1 MPTSAQRSAPFFTKI
16 LSEFE
21 TSSGTDV
28 GIGPYKASM
37 VDSQNMEHTMEPTR
51 RPEDEAQLN
60 KTPAEQEEP
69 EYSLEEIMNE
79 FGGWTKREEPKTEL
93 GETVRLATP
102 ADRPPDAQAPS
113 DEEAAD
119 TIRFAPV
126 HTQKEPEP
134 ERPTVW
140 TYQGEPDPEPA
151 AADPKEARERARAE
165 RREKRQAEKRRRQ
178 LERFQKKEARKK
190 RAAEQPEHVFPSL
203 EAAYQ
208 FYSAASSVRLRL
220 LLSVLTCLA
229 SILLL
234 VLSTSAI
241 VGDFSSYSQV
251 FSAIMLGLLL
261 AQALLSYDI
270 CLSGVMQALRLRFDQ
285 TSMLFVVLCAVIVDA
300 FFAVL
305 QGRTPFCTVASV
317 LLLLAL
323 WGRSLLYE
331 ARRRSLRAAGN
342 MEDPV
347 AAVREEKAWH
357 GYDCI
362 FRAPGD
368 AEQFAVQLEMPDA
381 GSRIMRFYAPVMT
394 AVTLVLSVLTAM
406 RGGRSFLWSWTAM
419 LLAGFPAG
427 ILIAYA
433 KPFSTFAKKLYRIGA
448 AVAGW
453 QGARIL
459 SGEAGLII
467 EDADLF
473 PPQNVTQGG
482 MKLYGSRPAPMV
494 IGYAN
499 AVVQTAGSGLAPLFE
514 QMMHDQNGRRYSV
527 DTFRRYE
534 SGGLGATIRGDVV
547 LMGSIAFMKLMRVRV
562 PEGTRLKQAVY
573 LSVNGELAAVFAL
586 NYAPAES
593 VRAGLASVLRA
604 GALVPVLA
612 TRDFMITPQFLKQR
626 YKIPP
631 EHIEFPIVEERA
643 ALSEPGAVR
652 AGKQGALMARSSFAS
667 FSGSVVAAR
676 GLRGTAILSIC
687 VAIAGSVLGVSLMF
701 VLTFLGADLAASC
714 WNLFLYTVLWLLP
727 GLLAGLLAGRA

>member
-1 MPTSAQRSAPFFTKI
+1 MKQ
-16 LSEFE
+16 
-21 TSSGTDV
+21 
-28 GIGPYKASM
+28 
-37 VDSQNMEHTMEPTR
+37 TR
-51 RPEDEAQLN
+51 RPEDEEQLN
-60 KTPAEQEEP
+60 KTPETPAAADAPQEEP
-69 EYSLEEIMNE
+69 AYSLEEIMNE
-79 FGGWTKREEPKTEL
+79 FGGWTKRDAPAPAEPVTD
-93 GETVRLATP
+93 ETVRLAVP
-102 ADRPPDAQAPS
+102 AAEAKGEEKPAEPPAGG
-113 DEEAAD
+113 D
-119 TIRFAPV
+119 TIRFTPV
-126 HTQKEPEP
+126 EEEKAPEP
-134 ERPTVW
+134 ERPAVW
-140 TYQGEPDPEPA
+140 TYRGEPDPERPA
-151 AADPKEARERARAE
+151 PDPKEARELARAE

-190 RAAEQPEHVFPSL
+190 RAQEQPEHTFASP
-203 EAAYQ
+203 EAAYA
-208 FYSAASSVRLRL
+208 FYAAASGTRLRL
-220 LLSVLTCLA
+220 LVSTLLCLGSV
-229 SILLL
+229 LLL
-234 VLSTSAI
+234 VLSTPLITGA
-241 VGDFSSYSQV
+241 FSDHAAV
-251 FSAIMLGLLL
+251 FSAAMLGLLL
-261 AQALLSYDI
+261 LQAVCSYDV
-270 CLSGVMQALRLRFDQ
+270 CLSGVIALLRFRFDQ
-285 TSMLFVVLCAVIVDA
+285 YSMLFLTLCAVVADA
-300 FFAVL
+300 FFAVAE
-305 QGRTPFCTVASV
+305 GRTPFCTVASI

-323 WGRSLLYE
+323 WGRDLLYD
-331 ARRRSLRAAGN
+331 ARRRSLRAISN
-342 MEDPV
+342 MDEPV
-347 AAVREEKAWH
+347 AAIREEKAWH

-381 GSRIMRFYAPVMT
+381 GSRIMRVWAPVMT
-394 AVTLVLSVLTAM
+394 AVTLALSVLTSL
-406 RGGRSFLWSWTAM
+406 RTGEHFLWAWSAM
-419 LLAGFPAG
+419 LLASFPAG

-433 KPFSTFAKKLYRIGA
+433 KPFSALARRLYRAGA
-448 AVAGW
+448 AIAGW

-459 SGEAGLII
+459 SGEAGLIV

-499 AVVQTAGSGLAPLFE
+499 AVVQTAGSGLVPLFE
-514 QMMHDQNGRRYSV
+514 QMMHDQNGRRYTV
-527 DTFRRYE
+527 DSFRRYE

-573 LSVNGELAAVFAL
+573 LSVNGELTAVFAL

-643 ALSEPGAVR
+643 ALSEPETVR
-652 AGKQGALMARSSFAS
+652 SGTQGALMARSSFAS
-667 FSGSVVAAR
+667 FAGSVVAAR
-676 GLRGTAILSIC
+676 GLRSTAILCICIALVGSILG
-687 VAIAGSVLGVSLMF
+687 AGLMF

-714 WNLFLYTVLWLLP
+714 WNLFLYTALWLLP

>member
-1 MPTSAQRSAPFFTKI
+1 MKQ
-16 LSEFE
+16 
-21 TSSGTDV
+21 
-28 GIGPYKASM
+28 
-37 VDSQNMEHTMEPTR
+37 TR
-51 RPEDEAQLN
+51 RPEDEEQLN
-60 KTPAEQEEP
+60 KTPETPAAADAPQEEP
-69 EYSLEEIMNE
+69 AYSLEEIMNE
-79 FGGWTKREEPKTEL
+79 FGGWTKRDAPAPAEPVTD
-93 GETVRLATP
+93 ETVRLAVP
-102 ADRPPDAQAPS
+102 AAEAKGEEKPAEPPAGG
-113 DEEAAD
+113 D
-119 TIRFAPV
+119 TIRFTPV
-126 HTQKEPEP
+126 EEEKAPEP
-134 ERPTVW
+134 ERPAVW
-140 TYQGEPDPEPA
+140 TYRGEPDPERPA
-151 AADPKEARERARAE
+151 PDPREARELARAE

-190 RAAEQPEHVFPSL
+190 RAQEQPEHTFASP
-203 EAAYQ
+203 EAAYA
-208 FYSAASSVRLRL
+208 FYAAASGTRLRL
-220 LLSVLTCLA
+220 LVSTLLCLGSV
-229 SILLL
+229 LLL
-234 VLSTSAI
+234 VLSTPLITGA
-241 VGDFSSYSQV
+241 FSDHAAV
-251 FSAIMLGLLL
+251 FSAAMLGLLL
-261 AQALLSYDI
+261 LQAVCSYDV
-270 CLSGVMQALRLRFDQ
+270 CLSGVIALLRFRFDQ
-285 TSMLFVVLCAVIVDA
+285 YSMLFLALCAVVADA
-300 FFAVL
+300 FFAVAE
-305 QGRTPFCTVASV
+305 GRTPFCTVASI

-323 WGRSLLYE
+323 WGRDLLYD
-331 ARRRSLRAAGN
+331 ARRRSLRAISN
-342 MEDPV
+342 MDEPV
-347 AAVREEKAWH
+347 AAIREEKAWH

-381 GSRIMRFYAPVMT
+381 GSRIMRVWAPVMT
-394 AVTLVLSVLTAM
+394 AVTLALSVLTAL
-406 RGGRSFLWSWTAM
+406 RTGEHFLWAWSAM
-419 LLAGFPAG
+419 LLASFPAG

-433 KPFSTFAKKLYRIGA
+433 KPFSALARRLYRAGA
-448 AVAGW
+448 AIAGW

-459 SGEAGLII
+459 SGEAGLIV

-499 AVVQTAGSGLAPLFE
+499 AVVQTAGSGLVPLFE
-514 QMMHDQNGRRYSV
+514 QMMHDQNGRRYTV

-534 SGGLGATIRGDVV
+534 GGGLGATIRGDVV

-573 LSVNGELAAVFAL
+573 LSVNGELTAVFAL

-643 ALSEPGAVR
+643 ALSEPETVR
-652 AGKQGALMARSSFAS
+652 NGTQGALMARSSFAS
-667 FSGSVVAAR
+667 FAGSVVAAR
-676 GLRGTAILSIC
+676 GLRSTAILCICIALVGSILG
-687 VAIAGSVLGVSLMF
+687 AGLMF

-714 WNLFLYTVLWLLP
+714 WNLFLYTALWLLP

>member
-1 MPTSAQRSAPFFTKI
+1 MKQ
-16 LSEFE
+16 
-21 TSSGTDV
+21 
-28 GIGPYKASM
+28 
-37 VDSQNMEHTMEPTR
+37 TR
-51 RPEDEAQLN
+51 RPEDEEQLN
-60 KTPAEQEEP
+60 KTPETPAAADAPQEEP
-69 EYSLEEIMNE
+69 AYSLEEIMNE
-79 FGGWTKREEPKTEL
+79 FGGWTKRDAPAPAEPVTD
-93 GETVRLATP
+93 ETVRLAVP
-102 ADRPPDAQAPS
+102 AAEAKGEEKPAEPPAGG
-113 DEEAAD
+113 D
-119 TIRFAPV
+119 TIRFTPV
-126 HTQKEPEP
+126 EEEKAPEP
-134 ERPTVW
+134 ERPAVW
-140 TYQGEPDPEPA
+140 TYRGEPDPERPA
-151 AADPKEARERARAE
+151 PDPKEARELARAE

-190 RAAEQPEHVFPSL
+190 RAQEQPEHTFASP
-203 EAAYQ
+203 EAAYA
-208 FYSAASSVRLRL
+208 FYAAASGTRLRL
-220 LLSVLTCLA
+220 LVSTLLCLGSV
-229 SILLL
+229 LLL
-234 VLSTSAI
+234 VLSTPLITGA
-241 VGDFSSYSQV
+241 FSDHAAV
-251 FSAIMLGLLL
+251 FSAAMLGLLL
-261 AQALLSYDI
+261 LQAVCSYDV
-270 CLSGVMQALRLRFDQ
+270 CLSGVIALLRFRFDQ
-285 TSMLFVVLCAVIVDA
+285 YSMLFLALCAVVADA
-300 FFAVL
+300 FFAVAE
-305 QGRTPFCTVASV
+305 GRTPFCTVASI

-323 WGRSLLYE
+323 WGRDLLYD
-331 ARRRSLRAAGN
+331 ARRRSLRAISN
-342 MEDPV
+342 MDEPV
-347 AAVREEKAWH
+347 AAIREEKAWH

-381 GSRIMRFYAPVMT
+381 GSRIMRVWAPVMT
-394 AVTLVLSVLTAM
+394 AVTLALSVLTSL
-406 RGGRSFLWSWTAM
+406 RTGEHFLWAWSAM
-419 LLAGFPAG
+419 LLASFPAG

-433 KPFSTFAKKLYRIGA
+433 KPFSALARRLYRAGA
-448 AVAGW
+448 AIAGW

-459 SGEAGLII
+459 SGEAGLIV

-499 AVVQTAGSGLAPLFE
+499 AVVQTAGSGLVPLFE
-514 QMMHDQNGRRYSV
+514 QMMHDQNGRRYTV

-534 SGGLGATIRGDVV
+534 GGGLGATIRGDVV

-573 LSVNGELAAVFAL
+573 LSVNGELTAVFAL

-643 ALSEPGAVR
+643 ALSEPETVR
-652 AGKQGALMARSSFAS
+652 SGTQGALMARSSFAS
-667 FSGSVVAAR
+667 FAGSVVAAR
-676 GLRGTAILSIC
+676 GLRSTAILCICIALVGSILG
-687 VAIAGSVLGVSLMF
+687 AGLMF

-714 WNLFLYTVLWLLP
+714 WNLFLYTALWLLP

>member
-1 MPTSAQRSAPFFTKI
+1 M
-16 LSEFE
+16 
-21 TSSGTDV
+21 
-28 GIGPYKASM
+28 
-37 VDSQNMEHTMEPTR
+37 
-51 RPEDEAQLN
+51 
-60 KTPAEQEEP
+60 
-69 EYSLEEIMNE
+69 
-79 FGGWTKREEPKTEL
+79 
-93 GETVRLATP
+93 
-102 ADRPPDAQAPS
+102 
-113 DEEAAD
+113 
-119 TIRFAPV
+119 
-126 HTQKEPEP
+126 
-134 ERPTVW
+134 
-140 TYQGEPDPEPA
+140 
-151 AADPKEARERARAE
+151 
-165 RREKRQAEKRRRQ
+165 
-178 LERFQKKEARKK
+178 
-190 RAAEQPEHVFPSL
+190 
-203 EAAYQ
+203 
-208 FYSAASSVRLRL
+208 RLRL

-270 CLSGVMQALRLRFDQ
+270 CLSGVVQALRLRFDQ

-305 QGRTPFCTVASV
+305 QGRTPFCTVASI

-357 GYDCI
+357 GYDC
-362 FRAPGD
+362 
-368 AEQFAVQLEMPDA
+368 
-381 GSRIMRFYAPVMT
+381 FYTPVMT

-406 RGGRSFLWSWTAM
+406 RGGKSFLWSWTAM

-667 FSGSVVAAR
+667 FAGSVVAAR
-676 GLRGTAILSIC
+676 GLRGTAILSI
-687 VAIAGSVLGVSLMF
+687 
-701 VLTFLGADLAASC
+701 
-714 WNLFLYTVLWLLP
+714 
-727 GLLAGLLAGRA
+727 

>member
-1 MPTSAQRSAPFFTKI
+1 
-16 LSEFE
+16 
-21 TSSGTDV
+21 
-28 GIGPYKASM
+28 
-37 VDSQNMEHTMEPTR
+37 MEPTR
-51 RPEDEAQLN
+51 RPEDEVQLN

-79 FGGWTKREEPKTEL
+79 FGGWTKRDAPAPAEPVTD
-93 GETVRLATP
+93 ETVRLAVP
-102 ADRPPDAQAPS
+102 AAEAKGEEKPAEPPAGG
-113 DEEAAD
+113 D
-119 TIRFAPV
+119 TIRFTPV
-126 HTQKEPEP
+126 EEEKAPEP
-134 ERPTVW
+134 ERPAVW
-140 TYQGEPDPEPA
+140 TYRGEPDPERPA
-151 AADPKEARERARAE
+151 PDPKEARELARAE

-190 RAAEQPEHVFPSL
+190 RAQEQPEHTFASP
-203 EAAYQ
+203 EAAYA
-208 FYSAASSVRLRL
+208 FYAAASGTRLRL
-220 LLSVLTCLA
+220 LVSTLLCLGSV
-229 SILLL
+229 LLL
-234 VLSTSAI
+234 VLSTPLITGA
-241 VGDFSSYSQV
+241 FSDHAAV
-251 FSAIMLGLLL
+251 FSAAMLGLLL
-261 AQALLSYDI
+261 LQAVCSYDV
-270 CLSGVMQALRLRFDQ
+270 CLSGVIALLRFRFDQ
-285 TSMLFVVLCAVIVDA
+285 YSMLFLALCAVVADA
-300 FFAVL
+300 FFAVAE
-305 QGRTPFCTVASV
+305 GRTPFCTVASV

-342 MEDPV
+342 MEEPV

-368 AEQFAVQLEMPDA
+368 AAQFAIQLEMPDA
-381 GSRIMRFYAPVMT
+381 GSRIMRVWAPVMT
-394 AVTLVLSVLTAM
+394 AVTLALSVLTSL
-406 RGGRSFLWSWTAM
+406 RTGEHFLWAWSAM
-419 LLAGFPAG
+419 LLASFPAG

-433 KPFSTFAKKLYRIGA
+433 KPFSALARRLYRAGA
-448 AVAGW
+448 AIAGW

-459 SGEAGLII
+459 SGEAGLIV

-499 AVVQTAGSGLAPLFE
+499 AVVQTAGSGLVPLFE
-514 QMMHDQNGRRYSV
+514 QMMHDQNGRRYTV
-527 DTFRRYE
+527 DSFRRYE

-573 LSVNGELAAVFAL
+573 LSVNGELTAVFAL

-643 ALSEPGAVR
+643 ALSEPETVR
-652 AGKQGALMARSSFAS
+652 SGTQGALMARSSFAS
-667 FSGSVVAAR
+667 FAGSVVSAR
-676 GLRGTAILSIC
+676 TLRGAAIIAMI
-687 VAIAGSVLGVSLMF
+687 VALAGSVLGTALMF
-701 VLTFLGADLAASC
+701 FLTFLGSSFSASC
-714 WNLFLYTVLWLLP
+714 WNLFVYTVLWLIP
-727 GLLAGLLAGRA
+727 GLLTALLAGRA